1 MQTRGNYVMHL
12 VSILAW
18 RNTSLATASV
28 DDCCVFVKEKLLRE
42 ILQHTESKLYSLQT
56 NLYYG
61 FTLNM
66 YNAVS

>member
-1 MQTRGNYVMHL
+1 MQTPGNYVMHL
-12 VSILAW
+12 VSTLAW
-18 RNTSLATASV
+18 RTTSLATAGV

-56 NLYYG
+56 NLYCR

>member
-1 MQTRGNYVMHL
+1 MQTPGNYVMHL
-12 VSILAW
+12 VSTLAW
-18 RNTSLATASV
+18 RTTSLATTSV
-28 DDCCVFVKEKLLRE
+28 HDCCVFVKEKLLRE